1 MHFKAKHEIPFLKKI
16 YSFGTLKYEL
26 ATAPLAS
33 RNSVFD
39 WFVKADI

>member
-1 MHFKAKHEIPFLKKI
+1 MHFKAKHEISFLKKI

-33 RNSVFD
+33 
-39 WFVKADI
+39 KADI